1 MEQQVENFRL
11 VSVAKR
17 SDSPQR
23 RKERKGFTL
32 GLLCALCASAV
43 DFVLSQQELDYR
55 LQPEREEDKG
65 QEAGADEGEQGK
77 QSQGRQ

>member
-11 VSVAKR
+11 LSVTKR

-23 RKERKGFTL
+23 RKERKERKGFTL

-43 DFVLSQQELDYR
+43 DFVLSQQEL
-55 LQPEREEDKG
+55 E
-65 QEAGADEGEQGK
+65 
-77 QSQGRQ
+77 

>member
-1 MEQQVENFRL
+1 VEQQVENFRI

-23 RKERKGFTL
+23 RVGELMSSRKERKGFTL

-43 DFVLSQQELDYR
+43 DFVLSQQEL
-55 LQPEREEDKG
+55 E
-65 QEAGADEGEQGK
+65 
-77 QSQGRQ
+77 